1 MSSLLR
7 TRWLVALG
15 VGVVVVVVAT
25 VLVVRGS
32 AAAPAVPTTAD
43 HQAEEAASAL
53 ITAYYSPSAG
63 LLAQTPPSSGE
74 TYGPPSEKD
83 TLFGVAQFTPTTVWD
98 FACGLAGL
106 EDVAQLPGGTSELSY
121 VRTLAT
127 NLSAYW
133 DAQAPVPG
141 YAPTVHPSAHATKYF
156 DDNAWVGLDLVEA
169 YRLTKDPA
177 YLTQAEAVFRY
188 EESGWDPNGGGIYWN
203 DQHITRNTP
212 SNAPVA
218 ELGTYLYMLT
228 HQSTYLDWAE
238 RIYNWEIQT
247 LVNPTTGEVLDHIDP
262 SGHINTAY
270 WTYNQGTV
278 IGSSVLLYEVTHQAS
293 YLRQAEKTAAYTL
306 QHGVQANGVFVAQPQ
321 FNGILADNLEL
332 LYQVTRN
339 PAISAAIARNVA
351 SALAHDRNAEG
362 LFGSNWA
369 GPVPTADVPILTDSG
384 AVRLLAVN
392 AILAH
397 GGFPAFSL

>member
-1 MSSLLR
+1 MWSSRR
-7 TRWLVALG
+7 TQWVVALG
-15 VGVVVVVVAT
+15 VALLAAVVAA

-32 AAAPAVPTTAD
+32 AVTAPSLTTAD
-43 HQAEEAASAL
+43 RKAQAAASSL
-53 ITAYYSPSAG
+53 IAAYYSPSAG
-63 LLAQTPPSSGE
+63 LLAQTPPPNGE
-74 TYGPPSEKD
+74 TYGAAPSKD
-83 TLFGVAQFTPTTVWD
+83 TLFGVATFKPTTVWD
-98 FACGLAGL
+98 FACALAGL
-106 EDVAQLPGGTSELSY
+106 EDAAQLPSGSADLAY

-141 YAPTVHPSAHATKYF
+141 YAPSVHPSASTTKYF

-169 YRLTKDPA
+169 YRLTKDPSF
-177 YLTQAEAVFRY
+177 LSQAEAVFRY

-218 ELGTYLYMLT
+218 ELGSYLYMLT
-228 HQSTYLDWAE
+228 HQSSYLDWAE
-238 RIYNWEIQT
+238 RIYHWEVQT

-278 IGSSVLLYEVTHQAS
+278 IGSSVLLYEVTHQPS
-293 YLRQAEKTAAYTL
+293 YLRQAEKTASYTL

-332 LYQVTRN
+332 LYQVTHN
-339 PAISAAIARNVA
+339 PAIPAAIARNAA
-351 SALAHDRNAEG
+351 SALTHDRNAEG

-369 GPVPTADVPILTDSG
+369 GPVPSPNVPILTDSG
-384 AVRLLAVN
+384 AIRLLAVN
-392 AILAH
+392 AILAQ
-397 GGFPAFSL
+397 GGFPDFSL